1 MRGSKPAQGSP
12 PSICD
17 DWPARVLRGAPALLA
32 YLDLDQRLVFAN
44 DTHQT
49 WLGVNPANLVGHS
62 AVEVVGQ
69 RNYASALPALQR
81 AYAGTP
87 ASFEATLFRD
97 SEPCYVHGNFA
108 PDFDADGTV
117 CGVFT
122 ALVDITERRTLQLQL
137 HESEQR
143 FAAAFQHAAIGM
155 ALTGLDGRFLRVNAA
170 VCRML
175 GYSEPELL
183 DLDIQSVSHADD
195 LGDDL
200 ALLKQLL
207 GGTRDSYQIEKRNLH
222 KDGHIVYLQLS
233 VAVVRDVN
241 GEPLYFVSQAQ
252 DVSARKASEDALHR
266 ERELAEVTLRSI
278 GDAVITTDPQ
288 LLITSLNPIA
298 EAMTGW
304 THAEAQGRALEEV
317 FAVFDTD
324 TGVALRNPLREAIG
338 RNTIVDITGHSVL
351 RHRHGFDTPV
361 EDSCAPIH
369 DHAGKVIGGVLV
381 FHDISE
387 HRTLALKML
396 HLTQH
401 DALTGLPNRSQL
413 QSRIQLA
420 MTAAE
425 RRQQRCALLYID
437 VANFKLVNELYG
449 HANGDRV
456 LRALVAQL
464 RKGLPGDE
472 LLIRHGS
479 DEFVVALPHVES
491 AGDAAVVCQRLLLL
505 STQTA
510 LPDLPELA
518 LRVSVGVSLF
528 PDDASDAELLLQHAE
543 AAQRAAKAGHH
554 GYRFFSKSMDERALE
569 LRQIE
574 AALRTALAR
583 EELALYYQPKVD
595 AQSLRIVGAE
605 ALMRWHVHGRQRYA
619 PDDFIPVAEDTALIL
634 PIGTWAL
641 HEACR
646 QVKRWQQAGRVLSLS
661 VNVSPVQ
668 FQHPDFYRELTNAL
682 DTTGADPDCLE
693 LEVTERMVMSGGD
706 ATTSLLR
713 RIRRTG
719 VRLSLDDFGT
729 GYCSL
734 SYLRRFP
741 IDALKID
748 RAFVHELTTDAD
760 TAAITQAIITMARS
774 LNKEV
779 IAEGVETQAQ
789 ATFLRNAGCS
799 QLQGF
804 LYSAAVSA
812 PAFDA
817 LLDKQG

>member
-1 MRGSKPAQGSP
+1 CIS
-12 PSICD
+12 
-17 DWPARVLRGAPALLA
+17 
-32 YLDLDQRLVFAN
+32 
-44 DTHQT
+44 
-49 WLGVNPANLVGHS
+49 
-62 AVEVVGQ
+62 
-69 RNYASALPALQR
+69 
-81 AYAGTP
+81 
-87 ASFEATLFRD
+87 
-97 SEPCYVHGNFA
+97 
-108 PDFDADGTV
+108 
-117 CGVFT
+117 
-122 ALVDITERRTLQLQL
+122 
-137 HESEQR
+137 
-143 FAAAFQHAAIGM
+143 
-155 ALTGLDGRFLRVNAA
+155 
-170 VCRML
+170 
-175 GYSEPELL
+175 
-183 DLDIQSVSHADD
+183 
-195 LGDDL
+195 
-200 ALLKQLL
+200 
-207 GGTRDSYQIEKRNLH
+207 
-222 KDGHIVYLQLS
+222 
-233 VAVVRDVN
+233 
-241 GEPLYFVSQAQ
+241 
-252 DVSARKASEDALHR
+252 
-266 ERELAEVTLRSI
+266 
-278 GDAVITTDPQ
+278 
-288 LLITSLNPIA
+288 SLNPIA